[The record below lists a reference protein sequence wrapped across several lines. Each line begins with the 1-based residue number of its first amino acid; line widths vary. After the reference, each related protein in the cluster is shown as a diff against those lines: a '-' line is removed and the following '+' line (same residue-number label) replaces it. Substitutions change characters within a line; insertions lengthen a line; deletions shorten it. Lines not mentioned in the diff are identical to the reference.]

1 MNSATWPEGYGRRV
15 LASVDS
21 TLDEGRRVAPEL
33 SGPEWILAL
42 EQTAAR
48 GRRGRAWASLDGNFA
63 ATLVLPLSEPP
74 AHAALRSFVTS
85 LALREAL
92 VGLSGR
98 DDVFKLKW
106 PNDVLLHGQKVAGI
120 LLESI
125 GQGSQISHLAI
136 GIGVNLA
143 HAPEIE
149 TLEPR
154 ALTPAAL
161 RPALGVETSP
171 VVFLDTLAQSYAR
184 LETQFRTFGFGPIR
198 QAWLAHAA
206 RLGEAVVAR
215 TSREETQ
222 GTFAD
227 VDDTGQ
233 LVLETPKGRAT
244 IPAADVYF

>member
-1 MNSATWPEGYGRRV
+1 MSADWPEGYGRRV

-21 TLDEGRRVAPEL
+21 TLDEGRRLAPEL
-33 SGPEWILAL
+33 AGPEWILAL

-63 ATLVLPLSEPP
+63 ATLVLPISDPP
-74 AHAALRSFVTS
+74 SHAALRSFVAA

-106 PNDVLLHGQKVAGI
+106 PNDVLLRGGKVAGI

-125 GQGSQISHLAI
+125 GQGRQINHLSV

-143 HAPEIE
+143 HAPAIE
-149 TLEPR
+149 TLETQ
-154 ALTPAAL
+154 AVAPAAL
-161 RPALGVETSP
+161 RSSLGVETTP
-171 VVFLDTLAQSYAR
+171 EAFLDILAHTYAR
-184 LETQFRTFGFGPIR
+184 FENQFRTYGFGPIR
-198 QAWLAHAA
+198 QEWLTHAA

-222 GTFAD
+222 GTFVD